1 MASSGKF
8 SFGIAENT
16 RVDGELISGGEVQG
30 ISPGWG
36 ETYGSSVSGQELNI
50 EAVPDGEFAL
60 RSVADPDTNLAESDE
75 AIVYLEIEADQV
87 RELEKP

>member
-1 MASSGKF
+1 MRRRSA
-8 SFGIAENT
+8 
-16 RVDGELISGGEVQG
+16 G

-36 ETYGSSVSGQELNI
+36 DTYGSSLSGQELNI

-60 RSVADPDTNLAESDE
+60 RSVADPDNNLAESDE